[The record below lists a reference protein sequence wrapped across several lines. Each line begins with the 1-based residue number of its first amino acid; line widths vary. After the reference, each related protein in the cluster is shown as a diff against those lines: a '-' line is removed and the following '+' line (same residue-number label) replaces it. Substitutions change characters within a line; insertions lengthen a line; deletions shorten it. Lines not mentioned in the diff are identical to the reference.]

1 MEQRRRRRSVVRET
15 EVRSSSNKS
24 KNTKMKI
31 DVKQLIFLVIAAI
44 FTVMSI
50 VFFANLVKFN
60 MLPGLY
66 ITILGILLFGVTG
79 FCVYLLVRRRKN
91 IVFKLILSV
100 VLVAVMGVYV
110 FVMNYINATMSF
122 MDTMTTE
129 VEETEDYYVI
139 TLANGKYDSLE
150 KLDGKNIHT
159 FMAGEDFTDVKNG
172 VLSKTEAYFK
182 EDNSLQELA
191 KTLLNGK
198 IYAALVS
205 NSQYNMLSD
214 DNPEFKTKTRIIYT
228 VTHKIKKIEE
238 NVGNEAK
245 EQFTIKD
252 GKFNIYVS
260 GIDTAGKISNVART
274 DANII
279 VTVNT
284 DTHKILLTSIPRD
297 YYVTLHS
304 KGQKDKLTHSGV
316 YGIKE
321 TYTTVEDLLDIDI
334 NYYVRVNFTTLEK
347 IVDALGGITVDSDYE
362 FSSQGY
368 YFKQGKNKLNGAKA
382 LAFSRER
389 YSFSG
394 GDRQRI
400 KNQQAVIEGIM
411 NKVLTS
417 DTILNKYTTLLK
429 SLSSSFQTNI
439 KTEEINSIVKGQ
451 LNNLKGWTIES
462 QSLDGKGANK
472 TTYSYGSELL
482 YVMIPNETSVSNAQI
497 KINSVLAGK

>member
-1 MEQRRRRRSVVRET
+1 MEQRRRRRNVVRET

-24 KNTKMKI
+24 KKTKIKI

-79 FCVYLLVRRRKN
+79 FCVYLLIRRRKN
-91 IVFKLILSV
+91 IIPKIILSV
-100 VLVAVMGVYV
+100 ILVVVMGIYV

-172 VLSKTEAYFK
+172 ILAKTEAYFK

-238 NVGNEAK
+238 NVSNEEQE
-245 EQFTIKD
+245 EQFKIKD
-252 GKFNIYVS
+252 GKFNIYIS
-260 GIDTAGKISNVART
+260 GIDTAGKITNVART

-279 VTVNT
+279 VTVN
-284 DTHKILLTSIPRD
+284 KYNPIATSKS
-297 YYVTLHS
+297 L
-304 KGQKDKLTHSGV
+304 
-316 YGIKE
+316 
-321 TYTTVEDLLDIDI
+321 
-334 NYYVRVNFTTLEK
+334 
-347 IVDALGGITVDSDYE
+347 
-362 FSSQGY
+362 FSIIM
-368 YFKQGKNKLNGAKA
+368 
-382 LAFSRER
+382 
-389 YSFSG
+389 
-394 GDRQRI
+394 I
-400 KNQQAVIEGIM
+400 KN
-411 NKVLTS
+411 N
-417 DTILNKYTTLLK
+417 
-429 SLSSSFQTNI
+429 NI
-439 KTEEINSIVKGQ
+439 IIN
-451 LNNLKGWTIES
+451 
-462 QSLDGKGANK
+462 
-472 TTYSYGSELL
+472 
-482 YVMIPNETSVSNAQI
+482 
-497 KINSVLAGK
+497 